1 MATKNKEVTYDQFVA
16 YLNAGNRGYM
26 KKPRSWQKVW
36 FWWEDKDQW
45 FLNKAY
51 EERKSNTI
59 DENGFMKSS
68 WITAK
73 DLPSHLPFMERK
85 GYKYYIE

>member
-1 MATKNKEVTYDQFVA
+1 MKKQNDVTYQQFVDH
-16 YLNAGNRGYM
+16 LNSGNKVYM

-51 EERKSNTI
+51 EKRVEKRVEPEPSV
-59 DENGFMKSS
+59 

-73 DLPSHLPFMERK
+73 QMNEGYFDFMERQ
-85 GYKYYIE
+85 GYKYYIG

>member
-1 MATKNKEVTYDQFVA
+1 MKKANDKSYDEFIAALNKGKRVF
-16 YLNAGNRGYM
+16 M
-26 KKPRSWQKVW
+26 KKPRSWQGVW

-51 EERKSNTI
+51 DKRTAGKVEPEESA
-59 DENGFMKSS
+59 

-73 DLPSHLPFMERK
+73 DMEQHFNYLERQ
-85 GYKYYIE
+85 GYKYYIDE

>member
-1 MATKNKEVTYDQFVA
+1 MKKKNKDITYKQFVA
-16 YLNAGNRGYM
+16 HLNAGNKGYM

-45 FLNKAY
+45 FLNKAFDKRS
-51 EERKSNTI
+51 EGIVEPEPSV
-59 DENGFMKSS
+59 

-73 DLPSHLPFMERK
+73 QMPDHLPFMERQ